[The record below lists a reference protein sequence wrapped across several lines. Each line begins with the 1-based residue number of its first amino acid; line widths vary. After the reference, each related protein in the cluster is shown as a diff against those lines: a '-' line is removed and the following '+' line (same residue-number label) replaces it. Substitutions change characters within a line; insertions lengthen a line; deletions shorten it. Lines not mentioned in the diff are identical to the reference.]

1 MKNTCKKIYTV
12 LLAAV
17 LVLSLMTACTSTK
30 NPEKTGDFTS
40 QNQSEGQNSPN
51 TTESSDVGGGQSATG
66 TEGKSVGN
74 FTTQDVDKNTVT
86 QDIFKEHELTM
97 VNVFAT
103 WCSPCVAEMPD
114 LEKLHQQM
122 KDKGVGVVGV
132 VLDVLNE
139 KGEIV
144 DEDLE
149 RAQLLVK
156 ETGVTYPIL
165 LPDSTY
171 FNGRLTGIE
180 ALPETFFVDK
190 NGNIVG
196 ESYSGSGGLEDWIE
210 VVEREL
216 ANLKEGA

>member
-1 MKNTCKKIYTV
+1 
-12 LLAAV
+12 
-17 LVLSLMTACTSTK
+17 
-30 NPEKTGDFTS
+30 
-40 QNQSEGQNSPN
+40 
-51 TTESSDVGGGQSATG
+51 
-66 TEGKSVGN
+66 
-74 FTTQDVDKNTVT
+74 
-86 QDIFKEHELTM
+86 M
-97 VNVFAT
+97 VNVFTT
-103 WCSPCVAEMPD
+103 WCSPCVGEMPD

-122 KDKGVGVVGV
+122 KDKNVGVIGV

-156 ETGVTYPIL
+156 ETGVTYPVL

-171 FNGRLTGIE
+171 FNNRLVGIE
-180 ALPETFFVDK
+180 AVPETFFVDN

>member
-1 MKNTCKKIYTV
+1 MKNTCKKIYTI
-12 LLAAV
+12 LLTAV
-17 LVLSLMTACTSTK
+17 FILSLMTACTSTK
-30 NPEKTGDFTS
+30 SPESTGDSTG
-40 QNQSEGQNSPN
+40 QNQSVGQNSQNASEP
-51 TTESSDVGGGQSATG
+51 SDLGGGQSATG
-66 TEGKSVGN
+66 ADVKSVGD
-74 FTTQDVDKNTVT
+74 FTTQDVNGNEVT
-86 QDIFKEHELTM
+86 QDIFAENELTM

-122 KDKGVGVVGV
+122 KDKDVGVVGV

-144 DEDLE
+144 NEDLE
-149 RAQLLVK
+149 RAQLLVT
-156 ETGVTYPIL
+156 ETGVTYPVL

>member
-17 LVLSLMTACTSTK
+17 LVLSFMTACTSTK
-30 NPEKTGDFTS
+30 SPEKTGDSTS
-40 QNQSEGQNSPN
+40 QNQSEGQNSPDA
-51 TTESSDVGGGQSATG
+51 TESSDVGGGQSATG
-66 TEGKSVGN
+66 AEVKSVGN

-86 QDIFKEHELTM
+86 QDIFAEHELTM

-122 KDKGVGVVGV
+122 KDKNVGVVGV

-144 DEDLE
+144 DEDLG

-156 ETGVTYPIL
+156 KTGVTYPVL